1 MDLPSLLPSSVPSS
15 RRLPVSLFPEMNPS
29 EAVTATSM
37 YGIICWR
44 VGGLDTY
51 METQMPRCRVRV
63 RNAYIFYKDDTQ
75 CELEKPAPWL
85 KYVKIGRVSNREFVF
100 TYVKKP

>member
-44 VGGLDTY
+44 VGGLDTC
-51 METQMPRCRVRV
+51 METQMLRSVACPGSILIYVYR
-63 RNAYIFYKDDTQ
+63 DD
-75 CELEKPAPWL
+75 ADD
-85 KYVKIGRVSNREFVF
+85 GS
-100 TYVKKP
+100 

>member
-1 MDLPSLLPSSVPSS
+1 MDLPSLLLSSVPSS

-85 KYVKIGRVSNREFVF
+85 K
-100 TYVKKP
+100 